1 MAPSFIS
8 KIETHMKKAVLAVLA
23 AGVTLFA
30 VAPAFAAPPPH
41 HHHQVCHKVRVHHH
55 WERRCH

>member
-1 MAPSFIS
+1 MAPPFIS
-8 KIETHMKKAVLAVLA
+8 KIETHMKKAVLAVLT

-30 VAPAFAAPPPH
+30 VAPAFAAPYH
-41 HHHQVCHKVRVHHH
+41 HHPVCHKVRIHHH